1 MIKVLVVEDEK
12 IIREGLIE
20 SISWD
25 LLNCKIVGQGKN
37 GKEGLELIKTLNP
50 DLVITDIK
58 MPILDGLEMIEQ
70 AMEEEFQFK
79 AIILSSYSE
88 FEYAKKGIKLGVLDY
103 ILKPLD
109 EDILLETIEKFKSN
123 FYKSESDS
131 ISRYLSEEYNIFV
144 RKTVQIILDRYVTK
158 LSIKEIALELD
169 VSASYLSRKIKEE
182 TDETFLD
189 ILNKHRVSKSILL
202 LKEER
207 YKLYEISEMVGFS
220 DYKHF
225 CTVFKKYFNIPPGDF
240 LRRRDE

>member
-25 LLNCKIVGQGKN
+25 LLNCKIVGQVKN

-88 FEYAKKGIKLGVLDY
+88 F
-103 ILKPLD
+103 
-109 EDILLETIEKFKSN
+109 
-123 FYKSESDS
+123 
-131 ISRYLSEEYNIFV
+131 
-144 RKTVQIILDRYVTK
+144 
-158 LSIKEIALELD
+158 
-169 VSASYLSRKIKEE
+169 
-182 TDETFLD
+182 
-189 ILNKHRVSKSILL
+189 
-202 LKEER
+202 
-207 YKLYEISEMVGFS
+207 
-220 DYKHF
+220 
-225 CTVFKKYFNIPPGDF
+225 
-240 LRRRDE
+240 

>member
-58 MPILDGLEMIEQ
+58 MPILDGLEMIEH

-88 FEYAKKGIKLGVLDY
+88 FEYAKKGIQLGVLDY

-109 EDILLETIEKFKSN
+109 EDILLETIEKFRNN

-182 TDETFLD
+182 TD
-189 ILNKHRVSKSILL
+189 
-202 LKEER
+202 
-207 YKLYEISEMVGFS
+207 
-220 DYKHF
+220 
-225 CTVFKKYFNIPPGDF
+225 
-240 LRRRDE
+240 